1 MNGVP
6 VKPDERH
13 RVIANSFIAGGND
26 GFSGFLKGTDRGVG
40 LLDVEALVNY
50 LSSLSPYTPPPI
62 GERITR
68 LN

>member
-1 MNGVP
+1 LNGVP
-6 VKPDERH
+6 VKPDERY
-13 RVIANSFIAGGND
+13 RVIANSFIAGGSD
-26 GFSGFLKGTDRGVG
+26 GFSVFLKGTDRRVG

-50 LSSLSPYTPPPI
+50 LSSMSPYSPPPI